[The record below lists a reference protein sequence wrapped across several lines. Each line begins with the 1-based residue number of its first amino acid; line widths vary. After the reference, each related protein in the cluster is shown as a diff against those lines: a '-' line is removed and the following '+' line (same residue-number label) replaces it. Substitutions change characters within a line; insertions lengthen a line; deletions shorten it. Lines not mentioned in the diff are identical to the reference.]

1 MSKLIVSILSLFFF
15 FSAFAQE
22 DINQLNA
29 QGERV
34 GMWKKYHANKRIRY
48 QGQFEN
54 GKEVGVFKFYSIVSS
69 DNPILIKTFSSRDRE
84 AQVKFFSEKGVLES
98 EGKMIGK
105 ERIGK
110 WVYYKKGKQIVAE
123 ELYENGKLSGEYKI
137 FYPNGKLT
145 ELSHFKDGKLHGN
158 SKRYSDAG
166 VLLDDLMYVNGEIHG
181 EAVYYDGSGK
191 VRQKGLYESD
201 LKVGVWEFYTDGQ
214 LSKSMEVKSV
224 PIKGD

>member
-34 GMWKKYHANKRIRY
+34 GVWKKYHANKRIRY

-69 DNPILIKTFSSRDRE
+69 DNPILIKTFSSRDGE
-84 AQVKFFSEKGVLES
+84 VEVQFFSEKGVFES

-110 WVYYKKGKQIVAE
+110 WVYYTNGKQIVAE
-123 ELYENGKLSGEYKI
+123 EHYENGRLSGEYKI

-145 ELSHFKDGKLHGN
+145 ETSHFKDGKLHGN

-181 EAVYYDGSGK
+181 EAVYYDASGK
-191 VRQKGLYESD
+191 VRQKGLYEND